1 MLEHVTLGWLLQW
14 GFFSAVGDIMIFPR
28 AILRRACLMQPV
40 VCGFGAMI
48 HFTQLS
54 MLQTIVTAHMLDFP
68 YYRHVFQA
76 VSRII

>member
-1 MLEHVTLGWLLQW
+1 
-14 GFFSAVGDIMIFPR
+14 
-28 AILRRACLMQPV
+28 MQPV